1 MAIRANLA
9 CRFLPYLRS
18 RSQFSTNWH
27 TGRQQLIRAPERIYG
42 LEWIVDWQPGR
53 TWLIGGTASYIQGE
67 YEDANR
73 YIAINSSR
81 IPPLKLTAYVQNE
94 TLPGWNNRLQFLYS
108 RNRDRALK
116 DGLDGGP
123 ISSYLTGDYISAV
136 KIGSGLLQ
144 VKVENLLNN
153 QYFPVLSQYLAGF
166 GSDSSNYAGR
176 GLTLSINYRLNW
188 YLFIGW
194 GFHADEKVGNCE
206 ESADRLTLAIRCYSG
221 NNNQVALPLETQV
234 ANYKSTPLAK
244 GGTLKALCKFGNR
257 TLKAPELWGLGGV

>member
-1 MAIRANLA
+1 MSLA
-9 CRFLPYLRS
+9 AFYNTSDLGVSFQPIG
-18 RSQFSTNWH
+18 N

-53 TWLIGGTASYIQGE
+53 TWSIGGTASYIQGE

-108 RNRDRALK
+108 GNRDRALK

-123 ISSYLTGDYISAV
+123 ITSYLTGDYISAV

-176 GLTLSINYRLNW
+176 GLTLSLITALTGNYL
-188 YLFIGW
+188 
-194 GFHADEKVGNCE
+194 
-206 ESADRLTLAIRCYSG
+206 SAGISC
-221 NNNQVALPLETQV
+221 
-234 ANYKSTPLAK
+234 
-244 GGTLKALCKFGNR
+244 
-257 TLKAPELWGLGGV
+257 